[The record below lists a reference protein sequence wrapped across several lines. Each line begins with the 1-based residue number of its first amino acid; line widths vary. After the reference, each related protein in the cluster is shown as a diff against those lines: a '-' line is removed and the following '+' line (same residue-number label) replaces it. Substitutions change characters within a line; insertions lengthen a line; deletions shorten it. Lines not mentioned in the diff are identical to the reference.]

1 MLAIATAAYAY
12 QPVARGTPAA
22 AQQLR
27 HVAPIAQFRSPVGTD
42 QAVIDQQK
50 RAEAT
55 GLSPKQYEEAT
66 RRAANDYLAENG
78 AHVMPADDASP
89 PQRAEF
95 LKQLW
100 DVDSIPA
107 VPLDA
112 ANDPTRVLATFYEIG
127 GPLTNV
133 LSTSVAKQLPMIPHV
148 GIRCH
153 GVEYF
158 YSDHIECRTVPVME
172 EMLGDRPQVTIDL
185 GPSLLSKE
193 EFDAAAA
200 DLESEWDADAYHVF
214 DKNCVHFSAVLAEK
228 VCEKGLPQPL
238 AQGVIDVS
246 ERMLDSLPEWRRALG
261 RRVMNE
267 VRPRPRAHQPTSP
280 PHAHAAPPNAPSCRS
295 AGHAAGGGLLGQGE
309 QGEEGGHRGQDGPRA
324 RCVTFLS

>member
-42 QAVIDQQK
+42 QAVVDQQK
-50 RAEAT
+50 RAEAA

-107 VPLDA
+107 VPPDA

-214 DKNCVHFSAVLAEK
+214 DKNCVHFSGVLAEK

-267 VRPRPRAHQPTSP
+267 VRPRPPAHQPTAP
-280 PHAHAAPPNAPSCRS
+280 RTPRHPTHRPAAPQVTRLVVVSWGKASKEKKE
-295 AGHAAGGGLLGQGE
+295 AAADKMGLE
-309 QGEEGGHRGQDGPRA
+309 RGA
-324 RCVTFLS
+324 